1 MICFPNCRPPC
12 MSKQASKVNETTPL
26 LKPEAP
32 PPIAPLANNQKSAPI
47 SAPITAQLNG
57 KIQEAITTEQFTN
70 ENQLK
75 MIKDNH
81 TTRLGATTD
90 TNTKQRL
97 AHRITQLN
105 LIIQHLESNP
115 NKNIEIITIGF
126 DTDCTIKTESRQGI
140 SQLDTILL
148 KDPRTNNYEI
158 IRLSGSYSMQKDY
171 SFLLHSLTNKKNI
184 TNKEN
189 ALDNLKL
196 NNVTMTVAASA
207 ASKPIPDWNPFINT
221 FIANHIFKKEE
232 AGKSLLEKYTEA
244 PHWLDPLWACT
255 GTPFGKKTKKNPLP
269 NRSISRKA
277 SVGASIV
284 GASAALVVGGALAAT
299 GAGAAVGVP
308 LMIGSGIV
316 FGGIGSAT
324 IITRQ
329 RRHNNAYYVNDTLNK
344 LRRSIEQ
351 DKTSEQDKPS
361 VEQSS
366 SENET
371 PEAVH
376 GLKQNF
382 DRGYGPPAMFRV
394 VGTNALSA
402 VRILLLA
409 TQTMPI
415 LGSTINLFA
424 SIATPLLDW
433 IRMGT
438 LTDQFRDE
446 EYVAILEALE
456 ALKQTTE
463 GETIK
468 EILKND
474 LDFDHKYFDKNNYYR
489 KKTPPSFWDKWEF
502 GPRKIYNSPEKH
514 LDSHKKLQLF
524 LVLGFLYHNRCNTKI
539 KDKPFLSPLSTELN
553 KLNSYTEP
561 WIIKIMQRI
570 IKIMQKTDKELVKYE
585 NEIISTASYMLLL
598 DKKMNSLLF
607 EKTAIPEKFKKFIPH
622 QRNNLFH
629 PSKLYRTWD
638 TIEHDRITLLIKKL
652 LCSCESSNKK
662 IKDRNINNLYTLL
675 EKLCGDNNPLTLTK
689 IRSIVGDIGGHG
701 HVKDVKNRYLV
712 SIEELTKFVDI
723 INRCSDTT
731 QSDSIDSK
739 PTRTHSTSSTNSS
752 TKSE

>member
-1 MICFPNCRPPC
+1 

-26 LKPEAP
+26 LLASNTGSQPVNP
-32 PPIAPLANNQKSAPI
+32 PANNPKSAPI
-47 SAPITAQLNG
+47 TEKLNV
-57 KIQEAITTEQFTN
+57 KIKEAIITN
-70 ENQLK
+70 KNDGTAVITNKNDGTAVITLND
-75 MIKDNH
+75 ILTNH
-81 TTRLGATTD
+81 QTRLDATTD

-97 AHRITQLN
+97 EHRITQLN
-105 LIIQHLESNP
+105 LIIKHLESNT

-126 DTDCTIKTESRQGI
+126 DKKCTITTESHQGI

-148 KDPRTNNYEI
+148 KDTRT
-158 IRLSGSYSMQKDY
+158 YSMQKYY

-207 ASKPIPDWNPFINT
+207 ASKLIPDWNPFINT

-232 AGKSLLEKYTEA
+232 AGKSLLERCTEA
-244 PHWLDPLWACT
+244 PHWLDPLWART
-255 GTPFGKKTKKNPLP
+255 GTPFGKKTEQNPLP
-269 NRSISRKA
+269 NRSISRKV

-284 GASAALVVGGALAAT
+284 GASAALVAGGALAAT

-351 DKTSEQDKPS
+351 DKTC

-382 DRGYGPPAMFRV
+382 DRGYGPSAMFRV

-446 EYVAILEALE
+446 EYVAILK
-456 ALKQTTE
+456 ALKE
-463 GETIK
+463 SPNGRTIK
-468 EILKND
+468 EMLEND
-474 LDFDHKYFDKNNYYR
+474 LDFDEKYFDEKYYYR
-489 KKTPPSFWDKWEF
+489 KKPNLSFWDKWAF
-502 GPRKIYNSPEKH
+502 GRSKLYDKPNDT
-514 LDSHKKLQLF
+514 LDSHKTLQLF
-524 LVLGFLYHNRCNTKI
+524 LVLGFLYHN
-539 KDKPFLSPLSTELN
+539 KDVLLKKNELINDLKNELN
-553 KLNSYTEP
+553 RVKPHT
-561 WIIKIMQRI
+561 WIINIMQNP
-570 IKIMQKTDKELVKYE
+570 DKELVKYE

-607 EKTAIPEKFKKFIPH
+607 EQTAIPETFEKFIPH
-622 QRNNLFH
+622 QRNKRFH

-638 TIEHDRITLLIKKL
+638 TIEHDRITLLIQKL
-652 LCSCESSNKK
+652 LCSCESSKK
-662 IKDRNINNLYTLL
+662 IKERNINNLYTLL
-675 EKLCGDNNPLTLTK
+675 EKLCGDTPPLTLTK
-689 IRSIVGDIGGHG
+689 IRSLVGDIGGHG

-712 SIEELTKFVDI
+712 SVEELNKFVDI

-731 QSDSIDSK
+731 QSDSLV
-739 PTRTHSTSSTNSS
+739 S
-752 TKSE
+752 TKSTLLR